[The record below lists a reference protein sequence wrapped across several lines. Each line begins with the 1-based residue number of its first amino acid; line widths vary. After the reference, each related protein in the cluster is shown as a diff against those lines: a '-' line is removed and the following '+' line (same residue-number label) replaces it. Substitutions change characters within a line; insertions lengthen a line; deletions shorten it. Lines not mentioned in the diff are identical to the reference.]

1 MQKKFIVTAL
11 SLIAATMI
19 GGTANAFDLG
29 ALGSVMSKGSASS
42 QSSVTPESIV
52 KEYALGSQSV
62 LEGHQYMLSALGFKE
77 KAAQAAL
84 LVKKVTEDPS
94 TSADE
99 DKITFTTES
108 TKLIQEKLNSKDCSL
123 TDQGKEE
130 FGKSML
136 NLGKGL
142 IAYKAMTSDVTN
154 FKPGIS
160 SIGGAAVAAVSIV
173 KSIPEDTNNLF
184 SLLSNAVK
192 FAQSNEIPVPK
203 DTTKALAGGGW

>member
-1 MQKKFIVTAL
+1 
-11 SLIAATMI
+11 
-19 GGTANAFDLG
+19 
-29 ALGSVMSKGSASS
+29 
-42 QSSVTPESIV
+42 
-52 KEYALGSQSV
+52 
-62 LEGHQYMLSALGFKE
+62 MLSALGFKE

-99 DKITFTTES
+99 NKITFTTES

-192 FAQSNEIPVPK
+192 FAQSNEIPVPQ